1 MIHFNYDRDQQTFG
15 DTVDPRLEQIL
26 KHHPKFPLAFWSF
39 CDRKQGVD
47 ACAIGQGPT
56 TETVG
61 IHDTTI
67 DTLAIDNERS
77 YLHIYDNAYVNSIK
91 MTAGILHVMKGGY
104 VGFLDIQGPSE
115 IHITGHVGVL
125 SVDKQAQVFLYKGA
139 YVDSLCTYGNG
150 SLVRIY
156 KGASVYRLNI
166 QNHAKVMLEGKWC
179 VNKCVNGEKDIIPFI
194 APREKPAILKVRIT
208 FQTHDDLV
216 RFCKDVTENM
226 THDGR
231 LHVNDDIWLAMIDDC
246 TVYDSYTK
254 KQECVDTVEFSADA
268 INDNETVVI
277 LAVTKWLRDNY
288 SCADGGIDFWYKGQ
302 FIKCSLDNVI
312 QSSIGA
318 GVGEPVEY
326 GKLIGLVKA
335 DGSINMAMVRR
346 SLEVLA
352 DDTTAEGVPH
362 RTHDMDDK

>member
-1 MIHFNYDRDQQTFG
+1 MIHLNYGRDQQTFG

-26 KHHPKFPLAFWSF
+26 KHHPQFPLAFWSL
-39 CDRKQGVD
+39 CDCKQGVD
-47 ACAIGQGPT
+47 AFAVGLDDT

-61 IHDTTI
+61 IHDITI
-67 DTLAIDNERS
+67 DTLAIDNARS

-91 MTAGILHVMKGGY
+91 MTEGILHVMKGGY
-104 VGFLDIQGPSE
+104 VGFLDVSGPSE
-115 IHITGHVGVL
+115 IHVTGHVSTL
-125 SVDKQAQVFLYKGA
+125 SIENQAQIYLYKGA

-166 QNHAKVMLEGKWC
+166 QNHAKVMLEGKYC

-194 APREKPAILKVRIT
+194 APREKPAILKVRVT

-246 TVYDSYTK
+246 IVYDSYTK
-254 KQECVDTVEFSADA
+254 EQECVDTVEFSADT
-268 INDNETVVI
+268 INDNEAVVI

-288 SCADGGIDFWYKGQ
+288 SCVDGRIDFWYKGQ
-302 FIKCSLDNVI
+302 PIKSSLDTVL
-312 QSSIGA
+312 QTTIGA
-318 GVGEPVEY
+318 GVEEPVEY
-326 GKLIGLVKA
+326 GKLTGLVKA
-335 DGSINMAMVRR
+335 DGSLNMDMVRHA
-346 SLEVLA
+346 LEILA
-352 DDTTAEGVPH
+352 DDTTAEGIPH